1 MCVLESGTFMVGPY
15 LEALPLVAGPP
26 ACQLRAG

>member
-1 MCVLESGTFMVGPY
+1 MCVLESGTFIVSPY
-15 LEALPLVAGPP
+15 RKALPLIAGRP